1 MPTVIAINNIAVN
14 ALLERLQQ
22 RTSDL
27 SPVLR
32 AIGEDIME
40 RTKQRFST
48 ATAPD
53 GTPWAAN
60 SQVTLMHYL
69 NKSEKNSPG
78 KIFSA
83 KTGKISAK
91 GQKLAIGK
99 KPLKGEGD
107 DLARQFVVLPDEHG
121 VTVGSSMLYAAMQQ
135 FGGKKSQFPNLW
147 GDIPARPFL
156 PVMSNGDLYPQEEAQ
171 IIDMIQDYLTL
182 N

>member
-1 MPTVIAINNIAVN
+1 MPTVIAINNSAVT
-14 ALLERLQQ
+14 ALLETLQQ
-22 RTSDL
+22 RTSNM
-27 SPVLR
+27 SPVLM

-60 SQVTLMHYL
+60 SQTTLMRYL
-69 NKSEKNSPG
+69 AKRGGFTK
-78 KIFSA
+78 

-99 KPLKGEGD
+99 KPLMGESG
-107 DLARQFVVLPDEHG
+107 DLARQFVASADEHG
-121 VTVGSSMLYAAMQQ
+121 VTVGSTMIYAAMQQ
-135 FGGKKSQFPNLW
+135 FGGKKSQFPKLW

-156 PVMSNGDLYPQEEAQ
+156 PVMANGDLYPQEEAQ
-171 IIDMIQDYLTL
+171 ILDMLQDYLSA
-182 N
+182 

>member
-1 MPTVIAINNIAVN
+1 MPTVIAINNSAVN
-14 ALLERLQQ
+14 AMLESLQQ
-22 RTSDL
+22 RTSNM
-27 SPVLR
+27 SPVLM

-60 SQVTLMHYL
+60 SQTTLMRYL
-69 NKSEKNSPG
+69 AKRGGFTK
-78 KIFSA
+78 

-99 KPLKGEGD
+99 KPLTGETGI
-107 DLARQFVVLPDEHG
+107 LAQQIVNNSGRNENEIV
-121 VTVGSSMLYAAMQQ
+121 VGSTKEYAAMQQ
-135 FGGKKSQFPNLW
+135 YGGTKSQFPNLW

-156 PVMSNGDLYPQEEAQ
+156 PIMANGDLYPQEVAH
-171 IIDMIQDYLTL
+171 IVDMLQDYLAA
-182 N
+182 

>member
-1 MPTVIAINNIAVN
+1 MPTVIAINNSAVN
-14 ALLERLQQ
+14 ALLESLQQ

-27 SPVLR
+27 SPVLM

-60 SQVTLMHYL
+60 SQVTLMRYL
-69 NKSEKNSPG
+69 AKRDG
-78 KIFSA
+78 FSK
-83 KTGKISAK
+83 KTGKINAK
-91 GQKLAIGK
+91 GRQLAVGK
-99 KPLKGEGD
+99 KPLTGESG
-107 DLARQFVVLPDEHG
+107 DLARQIVNNSGRNGNEIV
-121 VTVGSSMLYAAMQQ
+121 VGSTQGYAAMQQ
-135 FGGKKSQFPNLW
+135 YGGKKSQFPNLW

-156 PVMSNGDLYPQEEAQ
+156 PVMSNGDLYPQEEQ
-171 IIDMIQDYLTL
+171 YIIDMIQDYLTL

>member
-1 MPTVIAINNIAVN
+1 MPTIIAINNSTVN

-27 SPVLR
+27 SPVLM

-40 RTKQRFST
+40 RSKQRFST

-60 SQVTLMHYL
+60 SQATLMHYL
-69 NKSEKNSPG
+69 AKRG
-78 KIFSA
+78 GFSK

-99 KPLKGEGD
+99 KPLIGETGM
-107 DLARQFVVLPDEHG
+107 LAQQIVNNSGRNENEIV
-121 VTVGSSMLYAAMQQ
+121 VGSTKEYAAMQQ
-135 FGGKKSQFPNLW
+135 YGGTKSQFPNLW

-156 PVMSNGDLYPQEEAQ
+156 PVMLNGDLYPQEEAQ
-171 IIDMIQDYLTL
+171 ILDMIQNYLTA
-182 N
+182 